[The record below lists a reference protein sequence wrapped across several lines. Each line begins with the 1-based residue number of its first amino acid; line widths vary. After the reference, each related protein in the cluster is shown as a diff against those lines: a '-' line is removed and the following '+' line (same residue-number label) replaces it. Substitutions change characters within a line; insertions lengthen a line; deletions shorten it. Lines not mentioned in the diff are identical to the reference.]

1 MCYIGPSES
10 FAVAHKTSAQ
20 LFSRRFEVRLQK
32 MKFDV
37 EWQPGRLLCQKRQ
50 RDLLLLVSPH
60 TAGISLY
67 RDCLY
72 RNLYVMHIYDVPNRV
87 QRVFIINV
95 ESHGKCDPYMSNM
108 ASCIGEL
115 SICDAS

>member
-1 MCYIGPSES
+1 MANRMSDARLPFQVSIHDLGS
-10 FAVAHKTSAQ
+10 HKAN
-20 LFSRRFEVRLQK
+20 
-32 MKFDV
+32 
-37 EWQPGRLLCQKRQ
+37 
-50 RDLLLLVSPH
+50 

-72 RNLYVMHIYDVPNRV
+72 KNSYVMPIYDVPNHV

-95 ESHGKCDPYMSNM
+95 ESHRKFDRNMSNM

-115 SICDAS
+115 SILCTKNADMYTTDIGIAYKCCLYARL